1 MPAPEREERA
11 QSASPFPP
19 ATQAARPPV
28 TEPGMVAAATR
39 QSLSMS
45 DLLASCVSA
54 RAVSTPPGAECEDAA
69 LAAEAAAGERSAA

>member
-1 MPAPEREERA
+1 MPAPEREERP

-19 ATQAARPPV
+19 ATPAARLPA
-28 TEPGMVAAATR
+28 TEPGTVASAAR

-54 RAVSTPPGAECEDAA
+54 RAVSTPPGAECEDAVQPT
-69 LAAEAAAGERSAA
+69 EAAAGERRAA